1 MSLWEIIS
9 TIPLFYLLLKAKSK
23 NEKITVSWEILESNH
38 KAYHFRQTCYKNLR
52 QQN

>member
-23 NEKITVSWEILESNH
+23 NEKITVSWETLKDNH
-38 KAYHFRQTCYKNLR
+38 KAYHLRQTCYKNLR

>member
-23 NEKITVSWEILESNH
+23 NEKITVSWEILKDNH
-38 KAYHFRQTCYKNLR
+38 KAYHLRQTCYKNLR